1 MIRPALP
8 LIASSLVAAVIA
20 PLLGRITPMAARR
33 ASMTALVSSAAAALA
48 LLAHL
53 SMRGIVAIPV
63 VGRRL
68 HTFLHLDGVHVARS
82 GPVGAV
88 ALVVVAI
95 IVVKAVMIC
104 VSRAKIR
111 NIHPGGVV
119 TVSNPRF
126 FAYAVPGRR
135 AGIIVSDSL
144 VSTLSREEMDIVLR
158 HEREH
163 IDGRHDRWTLA
174 ARLCALVN
182 PLLLPM
188 RRQLELS
195 LERIADDSARRDC
208 GDARTVVSALSKVAL
223 GKPESSVALGIT
235 SSAVP
240 ARIHWLISGRDKSPT
255 ALVAIVALGTIS
267 ITSLA
272 LLQVHHI
279 ASAIQVACS

>member
-1 MIRPALP
+1 MIRLALP
-8 LIASSLVAAVIA
+8 LIAASLVSAVIA

-68 HTFLHLDGVHVARS
+68 HSFLHLDGVHVVRS
-82 GPVGAV
+82 GPVGAT
-88 ALVVVAI
+88 ALVVAAV
-95 IVVKAVMIC
+95 IVVKAVMMC

-119 TVSNPRF
+119 TVSDPRL

-144 VSTLSREEMDIVLR
+144 VSTLSREEMDVVLR

-163 IDGRHDRWTLA
+163 IDGRHDRWILA

-208 GDARTVVSALSKVAL
+208 GDARTVVSTLSKVAL
-223 GKPESSVALGIT
+223 GKPESSIALGIT

-240 ARIHWLISGRDKSPT
+240 ARIHWLNSGGDKSPPV
-255 ALVAIVALGTIS
+255 LVAIVALGTFS

-272 LLQVHHI
+272 FLQGHHI
-279 ASAIQVACS
+279 ASAIQAACS